1 MHSIMWFWTTGIHD
15 PAWVQAIAA
24 VAVVVFTLATVIV
37 LFIYAYDT
45 HTLAKTSV
53 EQIGLAKLERE
64 ELKTLK
70 LHAAN
75 HRFLKV
81 QVDVNSLMQSIID
94 GTFATK
100 PRAPLCPDNWP
111 DIAYALALKTP
122 NVISAVIALGIQLQ
136 IVDFAIT
143 EFFSASN
150 NDEKTACELKIRAAL
165 SRAAEESTKLS
176 NLSVE
181 GAKK

>member
-1 MHSIMWFWTTGIHD
+1 
-15 PAWVQAIAA
+15 
-24 VAVVVFTLATVIV
+24 
-37 LFIYAYDT
+37 
-45 HTLAKTSV
+45 
-53 EQIGLAKLERE
+53 
-64 ELKTLK
+64 
-70 LHAAN
+70 
-75 HRFLKV
+75 
-81 QVDVNSLMQSIID
+81 
-94 GTFATK
+94 
-100 PRAPLCPDNWP
+100 
-111 DIAYALALKTP
+111 
-122 NVISAVIALGIQLQ
+122 VISAVIALGIQLQ